1 MQQTHATTITAGQG
15 FADARAASGL
25 DESIILLVDDHTEDL
40 PKLEAALAPL
50 GEPLR
55 HVPSG
60 PASLPLLEDGRF
72 AVVLLDD
79 RVPPASRLALGARLR
94 QNPTVT
100 PIIFLI
106 GDSAAAEP
114 RLPEQDRS
122 DIDFL
127 VRRSD
132 LGLLRSKVRVFVE
145 LHRQRRDLERLTA
158 LRERERLISRQRVQI
173 LAAVAARLSPLL
185 TLEEVAQVVTTEAH
199 DALTASTSALYALAE
214 GGGGIVLM
222 ASRASGAERRAASK
236 AARAELPALVQR
248 AVQQGEPLW
257 LDDREGTTD
266 GAGAGDSPGQRA
278 LVALPLRVGARC
290 IGALAFGFDVPK
302 SWDQG
307 AREFLVTLAAQFSA
321 ALERARL
328 LGNERQAYRELQQR
342 SDAMRLL
349 ADAGTLLSSS
359 LEYEPVL
366 RQLSEIVVP
375 VVADWCAID
384 VLDQAGH
391 IRRLSAFHS
400 DPAKVAL
407 AHEIERAYPEDP
419 QSDRGVPNVLRT
431 GKTEWMAEI
440 PESLLSAAA
449 RDDEHL
455 RLIRQLG
462 LRSYVVVPLKA
473 RERIVGAL
481 SLIYAESGR
490 SYSQE
495 DVRFIEELA
504 ARAAL
509 SVDNALLF
517 KQQVDARERLERQT
531 RQALL
536 MGDVGAA
543 LTRSESL
550 EQALQRCAEAMVRH
564 LGAAFARIWTSNP
577 RESVLE
583 LQSSAGIYTHVD
595 GPHCRV
601 PIGKFKIGRIAES
614 AAPHLTNDVQNDPW
628 VSDPAWARREG
639 MVAFAGY
646 PLIINGKVLGV
657 MAMFARHPLADDTL
671 TALSTIA
678 DAVAIGIERSRADLR
693 AREERDTLE
702 AVNEVGR
709 ALAAELDREKL
720 VQAVTESATKL
731 AGAAFGAFF
740 YNVMNESAESYM
752 LYAIAGVPREEFSKF
767 PMPRNTQVF
776 APTFAGEGVVRVH
789 DIRKDPRY
797 GHNEPHHGM
806 PHGHLPVASYLAVPV
821 VSRTGSVIGGLFFG
835 HPEPGMFSERSQM
848 LVEGV
853 AAQAAVAMDNARL
866 FREAQRLIT
875 QLDKTNKELDQFAY
889 VASHDLKA
897 PLRGIANLSQWLEE
911 DLGDA
916 ITEDGKTQ
924 LNLLR
929 SRVNRMEGLINGILD
944 YSRAGRV
951 RAKPELIATDKL
963 LAEVVELSA
972 ASKGARIDI
981 QPNLPEL
988 RTERV
993 PLQQVFMNLI
1003 GNALKH
1009 AKRADP
1015 HVQVNVRDLGE
1026 LFEFSVRDNGPGIAP
1041 EFHERIWGVFQ
1052 TLEPRD
1058 TVESTGIGLS
1068 VVKKI
1073 VESKGG
1079 RAWVESAEGA
1089 GATFCFTWPKQE
1101 AVTSV

>member
-1 MQQTHATTITAGQG
+1 
-15 FADARAASGL
+15 
-25 DESIILLVDDHTEDL
+25 
-40 PKLEAALAPL
+40 
-50 GEPLR
+50 
-55 HVPSG
+55 
-60 PASLPLLEDGRF
+60 
-72 AVVLLDD
+72 
-79 RVPPASRLALGARLR
+79 
-94 QNPTVT
+94 
-100 PIIFLI
+100 
-106 GDSAAAEP
+106 
-114 RLPEQDRS
+114 
-122 DIDFL
+122 
-127 VRRSD
+127 
-132 LGLLRSKVRVFVE
+132 
-145 LHRQRRDLERLTA
+145 
-158 LRERERLISRQRVQI
+158 
-173 LAAVAARLSPLL
+173 
-185 TLEEVAQVVTTEAH
+185 
-199 DALTASTSALYALAE
+199 
-214 GGGGIVLM
+214 
-222 ASRASGAERRAASK
+222 
-236 AARAELPALVQR
+236 
-248 AVQQGEPLW
+248 
-257 LDDREGTTD
+257 
-266 GAGAGDSPGQRA
+266 
-278 LVALPLRVGARC
+278 
-290 IGALAFGFDVPK
+290 
-302 SWDQG
+302 
-307 AREFLVTLAAQFSA
+307 
-321 ALERARL
+321 
-328 LGNERQAYRELQQR
+328 
-342 SDAMRLL
+342 
-349 ADAGTLLSSS
+349 
-359 LEYEPVL
+359 
-366 RQLSEIVVP
+366 
-375 VVADWCAID
+375 
-384 VLDQAGH
+384 
-391 IRRLSAFHS
+391 
-400 DPAKVAL
+400 
-407 AHEIERAYPEDP
+407 
-419 QSDRGVPNVLRT
+419 
-431 GKTEWMAEI
+431 
-440 PESLLSAAA
+440 
-449 RDDEHL
+449 
-455 RLIRQLG
+455 
-462 LRSYVVVPLKA
+462 
-473 RERIVGAL
+473 
-481 SLIYAESGR
+481 
-490 SYSQE
+490 
-495 DVRFIEELA
+495 
-504 ARAAL
+504 
-509 SVDNALLF
+509 
-517 KQQVDARERLERQT
+517 
-531 RQALL
+531 
-536 MGDVGAA
+536 
-543 LTRSESL
+543 
-550 EQALQRCAEAMVRH
+550 
-564 LGAAFARIWTSNP
+564 
-577 RESVLE
+577 
-583 LQSSAGIYTHVD
+583 
-595 GPHCRV
+595 
-601 PIGKFKIGRIAES
+601 
-614 AAPHLTNDVQNDPW
+614 
-628 VSDPAWARREG
+628 
-639 MVAFAGY
+639 
-646 PLIINGKVLGV
+646 
-657 MAMFARHPLADDTL
+657 
-671 TALSTIA
+671 
-678 DAVAIGIERSRADLR
+678 
-693 AREERDTLE
+693 
-702 AVNEVGR
+702 
-709 ALAAELDREKL
+709 
-720 VQAVTESATKL
+720 
-731 AGAAFGAFF
+731 
-740 YNVMNESAESYM
+740 MNESAESYM